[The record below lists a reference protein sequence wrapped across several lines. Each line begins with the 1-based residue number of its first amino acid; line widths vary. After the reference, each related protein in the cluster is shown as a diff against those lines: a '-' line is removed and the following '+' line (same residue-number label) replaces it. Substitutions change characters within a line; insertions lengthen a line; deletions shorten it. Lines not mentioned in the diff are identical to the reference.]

1 MATYSV
7 VLFYAESD
15 DTQQQYMTEQ
25 QSAIQKAHPALSV
38 EVVSSTDSRLS
49 LYGKYPDRTPCIL
62 ILKNG
67 ARMQARHS
75 KLSHTEATTWIT
87 SIIT

>member
-25 QSAIQKAHPALSV
+25 QSAIQKAHPTLSV

-49 LYGKYPDRTPCIL
+49 LYGKYPERTPCIL

-67 ARMQARHS
+67 ARMQAKHA
-75 KLSHTEATTWIT
+75 KLQHTEAINWIT
-87 SIIT
+87 SRIS